1 MINYNTVMRNEL
13 FVAHHQPNKTRNE
26 TMTTK
31 THQTDYLIVGSGAVG
46 MAFADILLTE
56 SDANIV
62 IVDRHHKPGG
72 HWNVAY
78 PFVTLHQPSS
88 FYGVSSRELSKGC
101 IDKVGLNKGL
111 NELAS
116 GAEVSAYF
124 DDVMR
129 EQFLPTGRVK
139 YFPMCDYKGD
149 GKFVSSLTGETHQV
163 TVSKKIV
170 DATYL
175 NTTVPSTHTPNF
187 SIAADVQFMP
197 LNDLPKV
204 QTPPAGYVIVGG
216 GKTGIDAV
224 LWLLEKNVNPDDIQW
239 IMPRDAWLIDRK
251 NTQPTEEFFADS
263 IGAQAAQMEAI
274 AQSES
279 IEDMFD
285 RLEKAG
291 VFLRIDTEVQPQ
303 MFHGATVSKMELAE
317 LRRVKNI
324 VRLGRVTS
332 IDSSL
337 ITLENGTLA
346 TSPDHLH
353 IDCSASA
360 LTNLTIKP
368 IFADNVI
375 TPQTVRSYQPVFSA
389 AFIAHIELAYP
400 EETKNKICNVVPLPN
415 TLIDWLRL
423 TAAFMMNQHIWSQ
436 DENLRQWLLEN
447 RLDGFSQLM
456 RSVKENDTEKQAI
469 IGRLRGNAQLAMGKL
484 QQYLAQVQ
492 ASQGQTK

>member
-1 MINYNTVMRNEL
+1 
-13 FVAHHQPNKTRNE
+13 
-26 TMTTK
+26 MTTF
-31 THQTDYLIVGSGAVG
+31 THETDYLIVGSGAVG
-46 MAFADILLTE
+46 MAFADILLTD
-56 SDANIV
+56 SDANIM
-62 IVDRHHKPGG
+62 IVDRFHKPGG

-129 EQFLPTGRVK
+129 EQFLPSGRVQ

-163 TVSKKIV
+163 KVNKKTV

-175 NTTVPSTHTPNF
+175 NTHVPSTHTPNF

-204 QTPPAGYVIVGG
+204 TQPPAGYVVIGG

-239 IMPRDAWLIDRK
+239 IMPRDAWLIDRQ
-251 NTQPTEEFFADS
+251 NTQPTEEFFVES

-274 AQSES
+274 AQSS
-279 IEDMFD
+279 SVEDMFD

-291 VFLRIDTEVQPQ
+291 VFLRIDTNVQPE
-303 MFHGATVSKMELAE
+303 MFHGATVSQMELAE
-317 LRRVKNI
+317 LRKVKNI
-324 VRLGRVTS
+324 IRKGRVTS
-332 IDSSL
+332 
-337 ITLENGTLA
+337 LESNQIVLEKGTIP
-346 TSPDHLH
+346 TSTNHLH

-360 LTNLTIKP
+360 LVNLETKP
-368 IFADNVI
+368 IFEGNLI

-400 EETKNKICNVVPLPN
+400 EEVKNKICNVVPLPN
-415 TLIDWLRL
+415 TLTDWLRL
-423 TAAFMMNQHIWSQ
+423 TAAFMMNQYIWSQ
-436 DENLRQWLLEN
+436 DDNLRNWLLKN

-456 RSVKENDTEKQAI
+456 RSVKDDEVEKQAI
-469 IGRLRGNAQLAMGKL
+469 IQRLRENAQPAMGKL
-484 QQYLAQVQ
+484 QQYLAQIQ
-492 ASQGQTK
+492 SAAS

>member
-1 MINYNTVMRNEL
+1 MAT
-13 FVAHHQPNKTRNE
+13 H
-26 TMTTK
+26 
-31 THQTDYLIVGSGAVG
+31 THQTDYLVVGSGAVG
-46 MAFADILLTE
+46 MAFADILLSD
-56 SDANIV
+56 SDATII
-62 IVDRHHKPGG
+62 IVDRFHKPGG

-129 EQFLPTGRVK
+129 EQFLPSGRVK

-163 TVSKKIV
+163 KVNKKTV

-175 NTTVPSTHTPNF
+175 NTNVPSTHTPNF
-187 SIAADVQFMP
+187 TIAADIQFMP

-204 QTPPAGYVIVGG
+204 TQPPAGYVVIGG

-224 LWLLEKNVNPDDIQW
+224 LWLLEKHVNPDDIQW

-251 NTQPTEEFFADS
+251 NTQPTEAFFVDS
-263 IGAQAAQMEAI
+263 IGAQASQMEAI
-274 AQSES
+274 ANSES

-291 VFLRIDTEVQPQ
+291 VFLRIDTDVQPE
-303 MFHGATVSKMELAE
+303 MFHGATVSQMELAE
-317 LRRVKNI
+317 LRKVKNI
-324 VRLGRVTS
+324 VRKGRVTS
-332 IDSSL
+332 IESNQ
-337 ITLENGTLA
+337 IVLEHGIIP
-346 TSPDHLH
+346 TSTEHLH

-368 IFADNVI
+368 IFADDVI

-400 EETKNKICNVVPLPN
+400 EAAKNKICNVVPLPN
-415 TLIDWLRL
+415 TLMDWLRL
-423 TAAFMMNQHIWSQ
+423 TAAFMMNQYIWSQ
-436 DENLRQWLLEN
+436 DEDLRKWLLAN

-456 RSVKENDTEKQAI
+456 RSVKEDDTEKQAI
-469 IGRLRGNAQLAMGKL
+469 VQRLRANAQPAIEKL
-484 QQYLAQVQ
+484 QQYLAQAQ
-492 ASQGQTK
+492 AKAN

>member
-1 MINYNTVMRNEL
+1 
-13 FVAHHQPNKTRNE
+13 
-26 TMTTK
+26 MTTF
-31 THQTDYLIVGSGAVG
+31 THETDYLIVGSGAVG
-46 MAFADILLTE
+46 MAFADILITE
-56 SDANIV
+56 SDANII
-62 IVDRHHKPGG
+62 IVDRFHKPGG

-101 IDKVGLNKGL
+101 IDQVGLNKGL

-129 EQFLPTGRVK
+129 EQFLPSGRVK

-163 TVSKKIV
+163 KVNKKTV

-175 NTTVPSTHTPNF
+175 NTSVPSTHTPNF
-187 SIAADVQFMP
+187 SIAPDIQFMP

-204 QTPPAGYVIVGG
+204 TQPPAGYVVIGG

-224 LWLLEKNVNPDDIQW
+224 LWLLDKHVNPDDIQW

-251 NTQPTEEFFADS
+251 NTQPTEAFFVDS
-263 IGAQAAQMEAI
+263 IGAQASQMEAI
-274 AQSES
+274 ANSES

-285 RLEKAG
+285 RLEQAG
-291 VFLRIDTEVQPQ
+291 VFLRIDTNVPPE
-303 MFHGATVSKMELAE
+303 MFHGATVSQMELAE
-317 LRRVKNI
+317 LRKVKNI
-324 VRLGRVTS
+324 IRRGRVTS
-332 IDSSL
+332 IESTQ
-337 ITLENGTLA
+337 IVLEQGIMP
-346 TSPDHLH
+346 TSTEHLH

-368 IFADNVI
+368 IFAGNLI

-400 EETKNKICNVVPLPN
+400 EAAKNKICNVVPLPN

-423 TAAFMMNQHIWSQ
+423 TAAFMMNQYIWSQ
-436 DENLRQWLLEN
+436 DENLRKWLLAN

-456 RSVKENDTEKQAI
+456 RSVKEDDTEKQAI
-469 IGRLRGNAQLAMGKL
+469 VQRLRANAQPAIEKL
-484 QQYLAQVQ
+484 QQYLAQ
-492 ASQGQTK
+492 TKATAVS